1 MYKDLNVLV
10 AGGTGTIGVPTVK
23 ILLERGAKVSVVS
36 LDSKRQFERI
46 FKKDSEKITFQNL
59 DLTDL
64 ESCHAAVKNQD
75 VVINLVGIK
84 GNTGIGQTKVASF
97 FIPMLRFQTN
107 LMEAAYKNNVSRYLF
122 TSSICAYPQGELHF
136 EDSVWNGFPKQN
148 DRIPGI
154 AKRVGELLGEAFELE
169 FGWDAVRTIRP
180 ANVYGPFDDFNP
192 ITAQVIPALIA
203 KTINATESIEVWG
216 DGKAVRDFVY
226 SEDIAF
232 WALEAL
238 EKGPPNFPLNFG
250 SGDGFSIKALAEL
263 IISLINPK
271 CEITWNKNAQT
282 GDPIRLL
289 SIDRARDTIGYKP
302 KTSLSDG
309 IIKTIL
315 WYKNELQN
323 YK

>member
-23 ILLERGAKVSVVS
+23 ILLDRGAKVSVVS
-36 LDSKRQFERI
+36 LDSKHKFEKI
-46 FKKDSEKITFQNL
+46 FKKDSERITFQNL

-64 ESCHAAVKNQD
+64 ESCHTAVKNKD

-107 LMEAAYKNNVSRYLF
+107 LMEAAYKNNVFRYLF

-136 EDSVWNGFPKQN
+136 EDSVWDGFPKQN

-169 FGWDAVRTIRP
+169 FGWDAVRVIRP

-192 ITAQVIPALIA
+192 ITGQVIPALIA
-203 KTINATESIEVWG
+203 KAINATDSIEVWG
-216 DGKAVRDFVY
+216 DGKAIRDFVF

-238 EKGPPNFPLNFG
+238 EKAPPNFPLNFG
-250 SGDGFSIKALAEL
+250 SGGGFSIKALAEL
-263 IISLINPK
+263 IISLINPE
-271 CEITWNKNAQT
+271 CEIVWNKNAQT

-289 SIDRARDTIGYKP
+289 SIDRARDTIGYLP

-315 WYKNELQN
+315 WYKNELEN
-323 YK
+323 DR